1 VIVQGHAPDAMWTG
15 YAAVWAIGLLLVT
28 PAIFLRLEPKFAESV

>member
-1 VIVQGHAPDAMWTG
+1 MWTG
-15 YAAVWAIGLLLVT
+15 YAAVWAVGLLLVT